1 MQCNPKVRDFTI
13 GIAFAASIATIAI
26 GVLQAFEFYS
36 FAGLNQYAGIAMVGT
51 GLIVALIVSVVAS
64 KTCPKSEIRDD
75 QRAAL

>member
-1 MQCNPKVRDFTI
+1 MKCENYPKTRDFTI
-13 GIAFAASIATIAI
+13 GITFAASIATVAI

-64 KTCPKSEIRDD
+64 KTCPKDRLPNDST
-75 QRAAL
+75 